1 MLEEQSLCL
10 FLLSLQISKMKKKA
24 AFKRKMCVKEVKW
37 HNSFVFLAV
46 WVFITFETLW
56 FSMFKNRKTWFSSIF
71 WVAKTDTKIFCLF
84 EFNWIIIKNLL
95 KQFQQIL
102 QKENYQRLISGYYF
116 YQKNIPRGNDNLK
129 KLHFLCSSSCFLTTK
144 ETRSL
149 CITFIIFLPSI

>member
-1 MLEEQSLCL
+1 MYMYYFTFVSEFFKVSCTILQCYKSNLCACSCYLCRSL
-10 FLLSLQISKMKKKA
+10 KWKKKA

-37 HNSFVFLAV
+37 HNPFVFLAV

-116 YQKNIPRGNDNLK
+116 Y
-129 KLHFLCSSSCFLTTK
+129 
-144 ETRSL
+144 
-149 CITFIIFLPSI
+149 